1 MVLRVTGWQGNEGD
15 QGGQGSWGP
24 QGTQPYGAQPY
35 GNQPQEPY
43 GSPPY
48 GTPAYGGQ
56 PQETPAYGPDP
67 YGGQPSPYGYPGGYQ
82 TGGFP
87 AQGYQTG
94 GFPAQG
100 FPPPPPP
107 ARPKLPMVLGVLAIV
122 VIVGAVVAIVLV
134 NRDSGGSAAPTD
146 TSAPRTPSSEAGP
159 DPSTRS
165 GPSSSEPTSEGPD
178 TRDGWQKIDNSADSG
193 LVYEV
198 PPEWKAVPDSR
209 SSGLGVDFT
218 GTADFANYQCEGAG
232 YVRSFATSGD
242 VQAKDGADLDLAK
255 TVKDFAKSFA
265 LASFKA
271 TATVSVPE
279 PTETEVGGQQA
290 MTLAAKVTP
299 KVTIPACEATEGEVA
314 IVGVVLEEDGEPTG
328 VAMLVVVSD
337 VSGGPADPKPLPKTV
352 AQEILASTSI
362 G

>member
-1 MVLRVTGWQGNEGD
+1 MTGWQGNEGD

-24 QGTQPYGAQPY
+24 QGTQPYGSQPY

-43 GSPPY
+43 GGAPYYGNQPY
-48 GTPAYGGQ
+48 GQ
-56 PQETPAYGPDP
+56 DP
-67 YGGQPSPYGYPGGYQ
+67 YGGQPSQYGYPGGYQ

-94 GFPAQG
+94 GFPSQG

-122 VIVGAVVAIVLV
+122 IIVGVVVTIVLV
-134 NRDSGGSAAPTD
+134 NRDSGEPTAGSTESTAPTTEPTD
-146 TSAPRTPSSEAGP
+146 SGP
-159 DPSTRS
+159 GPSTRS
-165 GPSSSEPTSEGPD
+165 GPSSSEAPTSEGPG

-198 PPEWKAVPDSR
+198 PPEWKAVPDTR
-209 SSGLGVDFT
+209 ASGLGVDFT
-218 GTADFANYQCEGAG
+218 GTADYASYRCEGAN
-232 YVRSFATSGD
+232 YVRSYATSGD
-242 VQAKDGADLDLAK
+242 VQAKDGAELDLAK
-255 TVKDFAKSFA
+255 TVKDFANSFA
-265 LASFKA
+265 LASFKD

-279 PTETEVGGQQA
+279 PTETEVDGRPA

-299 KVTIPACEATEGEVA
+299 KVTIPGCEATEGEVA
-314 IVGVVLEEDGEPTG
+314 IIGVELEADGEPAG

-352 AQEILASTSI
+352 AQEILASTAL